1 MMNVDKVRSAIVIA
15 MESLIYIN
23 VLRLFIKIP
32 KEKLVA
38 LFCLS
43 YITSL
48 TFTIANSTMQYLY
61 YSKTALVFLSLG
73 IITIMLLKTKI
84 LKTVFYI
91 FIYAIFTLVGNV
103 FAIAI
108 MVFILDVSTIE
119 IQNNTRLF
127 LQETFYPFPLWPSC
141 FIS

>member
-38 LFCLS
+38 LYFLS
-43 YITSL
+43 YIVGL
-48 TFTIANSTMQYLY
+48 TFTITNSAMQYLY

-91 FIYAIFTLVGNV
+91 FIYAILMLVGNV

-108 MVFILDVSTIE
+108 MVFTLDVSTIE

-127 LQETFYPFPLWPSC
+127 LQETYYPFPLWPSC